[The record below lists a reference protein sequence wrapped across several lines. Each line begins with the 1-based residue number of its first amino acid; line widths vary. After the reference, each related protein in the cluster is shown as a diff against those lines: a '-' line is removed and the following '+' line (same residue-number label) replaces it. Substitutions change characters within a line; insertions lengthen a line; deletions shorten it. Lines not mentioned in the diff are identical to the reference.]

1 MSAPSNLPPSSN
13 RGTSATSN
21 VSETNGATSVNA
33 SEVQLTREQIKAFK
47 EADARSDRR
56 LALLVF
62 LATLAGNLLAFIA
75 SLADASGLIVPL
87 VNMMSPM
94 PSVTIAG
101 SSTILGSE
109 LGLAS
114 NWVKT
119 FQERNAETWEL
130 PIAGEIERKIRFN
143 VNPVGT
149 LGGVE
154 LAADGSVNLLA
165 ASEAL
170 LDEQIARLAS
180 SGVALT
186 CAAPIG
192 YDVIVFVTD
201 ITNRLTRP
209 ITRAELA
216 GILGGTIRSWSEVGG
231 SPEPIRIFARENSGT
246 TDLVLQKYL
255 GHSGIPS
262 YVTGCQ
268 SQADCL
274 NLTLS
279 TRGSL
284 YWVSLSWL
292 RLQPESYL
300 VPVLI
305 ENNEGLTTDPLSP
318 QFDVWNYPAEL
329 IRPLYMYVLESPRQ
343 APGAIEASKQFLSFV
358 RGVEGQQIIEIHFF
372 NTHFNTPPGVEV
384 HLPPGFGP
392 APSGLPIVCR

>member
-1 MSAPSNLPPSSN
+1 MSAPSNLSPSSSN
-13 RGTSATSN
+13 GGTSVTSN
-21 VSETNGATSVNA
+21 E

-62 LATLAGNLLAFIA
+62 LATLAGNLLAFTA

-87 VNMMSPM
+87 VNMASPM
-94 PSVTIAG
+94 PAVTIAG
-101 SSTILGSE
+101 SATILGSE

-114 NWVKT
+114 NWVKA
-119 FQERNAETWEL
+119 FQESNAEIWEL

-154 LAADGSVNLLA
+154 LATGGSVNLLA

-170 LDEQIARLAS
+170 SDEQITRLAS

-192 YDVIVFVTD
+192 YDAIVFVTD

-209 ITRAELA
+209 LTSAELA

-231 SPEPIRIFARENSGT
+231 TPEPIRIFAREGSGT
-246 TDLVLQKYL
+246 TDLVLQEFL
-255 GHSGIPS
+255 GHSGMPS
-262 YVTGCQ
+262 HVIGCQ

-292 RLQPESYL
+292 RLQPDSYL

-305 ENNEGLTTDPLSP
+305 ENREGLTTDPLSP
-318 QFDVWNYPAEL
+318 QFDVWNYPVEL
-329 IRPLYMYVLESPRQ
+329 IRPLYMYVLESPRMG
-343 APGAIEASKQFLSFV
+343 PGSVEASKQFLSFV
-358 RGVEGQQIIEIHFF
+358 RGVQGQQLLEIHFF
-372 NTHFNTPPGVEV
+372 NTHFKAPPGVEV
-384 HLPPGFGP
+384 HLPVGFGP
-392 APSGLPIVCR
+392 APNGLPIVCR